1 VGIAYIFQG
10 RDRVIDPRVRSEH
23 VSRYGATDDVEA
35 YLRVLDNTPTLSND
49 LRAENH
55 HLLAQSIWPEW
66 ADLKE
71 NEWNRLRVSHE
82 VHAVLTEL
90 QGRFE
95 PRLQHAALL
104 MRGQST
110 DAHQSSCIR
119 GGKVSGMKHV
129 KSGHISRIGKIN
141 GAIQGKRNV
150 ESGRIYT
157 IGTLEGR
164 RKAGRLAVES
174 GHLASIRSHESSSRG
189 GKTGGKIQGKIN
201 VESGHLA
208 RIQMVGALAGAKR
221 NVELGL
227 GLKLGKSGIGNC
239 FRWNIRRNKS
249 CTCGHHSAESL

>member
-1 VGIAYIFQG
+1 M
-10 RDRVIDPRVRSEH
+10 IDPRVRSEH

-35 YLRVLDNTPTLSND
+35 YLRVLDNTPPLSND

-55 HLLAQSIWPEW
+55 HLLAQSIWPEYS
-66 ADLKE
+66 DLRE

-82 VHAVLTEL
+82 VHSTLTEL
-90 QGRFE
+90 QGKFE
-95 PRLQHAALL
+95 PRLQRAALL
-104 MRGQST
+104 MNGQSN

-119 GGKVSGMKHV
+119 GGKAGGMKNV

-157 IGTLEGR
+157 IGTLAGR
-164 RKAGRLAVES
+164 RKAGRLAVTS
-174 GHLASIRSHESSSRG
+174 GHLASIRSYESSSRG
-189 GKTGGKIQGKIN
+189 GKTQGKIQGKAN

-208 RIQMVGALAGAKR
+208 RIQRLGAVAGAR
-221 NVELGL
+221 RVVELGL
-227 GLKLGKSGIGNC
+227 GVKLGKSGMGNC
-239 FRWNIRRNKS
+239 FRWNIRRNKP